1 MIDQPKTTILA
12 IKGTNI
18 TIECT
23 AFVTVGS
30 DITFTWKHD
39 NVDIDGALIETKTRR
54 KDENRLRVKERI
66 VERRREVNRTPLRIN
81 VSAPKVPLT
90 SSSVSKLKIDD
101 SDDEYEGDDEDI
113 GSELE
118 ESEYET
124 ESDNY
129 EGESVDEVIA
139 TVEDIEAAIPVNSTI
154 ATSRLHL
161 TNVDPRTS
169 GWYNKPFQCIA
180 SNDFGKAYSQ
190 KFKVMVACKYFFKD
204 QNLPNVPP

>member
-1 MIDQPKTTILA
+1 MVDEPKSTILA

-23 AFVTVGS
+23 AFVTVGT
-30 DITFTWKHD
+30 DISFTWKHD
-39 NVDIDGALIETKTRR
+39 TTDIDAKLIETKSRR
-54 KDENRLRVKERI
+54 KDESRLRVKERM
-66 VERRREVNRTPLRIN
+66 VERRREVNRIPLRIN
-81 VSAPKVPLT
+81 VSAPKVPLA
-90 SSSVSKLKIDD
+90 SSSVSKFRVRIDD
-101 SDDEYEGDDEDI
+101 NDDEYEGDDEET
-113 GSELE
+113 GSELEE

-124 ESDNY
+124 DLEHY

-161 TNVDPRTS
+161 RNVDPRTA
-169 GWYNKPFQCIA
+169 GRYQCIA

-190 KFKVMVACKYFFKD
+190 KFKVTVACKWFFGF
-204 QNLPNVPP
+204 LL